1 MVSDSTV
8 IDKMTTGLIEKIPAT
23 ISEMGISADLTK
35 VFQKHAF
42 VVLKLQV
49 KAADKLQLFK
59 ATKGEAYAEKFA
71 ELLGCLE
78 FLELHDAKEK
88 IDITV
93 LDKVHDALIVKLND
107 VIPAKMQEN
116 GITVDCCVCS
126 SADQAGYLFERLET

>member
-1 MVSDSTV
+1 M
-8 IDKMTTGLIEKIPAT
+8 K
-23 ISEMGISADLTK
+23 
-35 VFQKHAF
+35 
-42 VVLKLQV
+42 VLKLQV

-93 LDKVHDALIVKLND
+93 LDKVYSPFSFINPKTFILLMSFRFVGSRRTDSKIERCYSRQDARKWYH
-107 VIPAKMQEN
+107 
-116 GITVDCCVCS
+116 C
-126 SADQAGYLFERLET
+126 